1 MKKLFFTAILSLTV
15 LLAHTPIL
23 AQRANEL
30 ENSAEFALNPL
41 RYASAAAF
49 SDGKGAWLEWRTE
62 NETENIG
69 FYVYRAVGGRLE
81 SVSPS
86 LIAGAYLQA
95 RENKITA
102 GTYTFFDTTGDA
114 DAVYVIESF
123 NLNSQTHHSDFV
135 RVQAVRD
142 LTTVAGL
149 SSEQLAKQAAD
160 AEPISLKQESNLSKS
175 LTLEIERTDSP
186 PDPIRQRW
194 VAAQPGAK
202 IGVKK
207 EGFYRVM
214 RDELQANGFDVNQ
227 PTALWQLYANG
238 IEQAIYVGDAGAYIE
253 FYGRAID
260 TPNADT
266 QTYFLVVGA
275 ENGKRIGAIFRNRIG
290 GSVLSKN
297 YPQSFSKRERSIYSS
312 TVLNGDAENFFG
324 KVVNNAGGTVNFD
337 LTGIDFTSPNSSI
350 EINIQGL
357 TQVAHEIKVF
367 LNTIEIGVIT
377 GNNLTAMSRK
387 FAIPTSLLREGAN
400 ALLLKSQNGSSD
412 LSLFS
417 SLKIDY
423 AREYLAQGRQLS
435 FFVPNYKLTYAKGFT
450 TPNIRVFDTTNAD
463 APVLIKNLAVEP
475 DNGGFRVVLPSNRSR
490 VMLAVEDAAI
500 AAADSIAPNAP
511 STLSTAAHNAD
522 LVIVTYKGWTAQAND
537 WANYR
542 RAQGLSVEVVDIED
556 VFDEFSY
563 GIVSPDSIRSFLQY
577 AKAEW
582 QTKPNYVLFLGDS
595 TYDPKNY
602 LGNGNNNFVPT
613 RLVDTVQTETG
624 SDETLADFNDDGL
637 AELAVGR
644 IPARDAA
651 TVTLALNKIS
661 GFEQTVGQGFNRGIL
676 FASDLPDGYDFEAL
690 SLRLSSQLPASIPRV
705 MINRGQTNSNALLLA
720 EMNAGKY
727 LVNYSGHG
735 STAAWATN
743 SFFTGAQASQLTN
756 SNNQSIFTML
766 TCLNGYFVAQTDS
779 LSESLMK
786 NPNGGAVATWA
797 STGLTTPGVQ
807 ELLAT
812 RFFSQIG
819 TSNMT
824 RIGDLIKDAKTAV
837 NAGRDVRLSWVLLG
851 DPMLKVR

>member
-1 MKKLFFTAILSLTV
+1 
-15 LLAHTPIL
+15 
-23 AQRANEL
+23 
-30 ENSAEFALNPL
+30 
-41 RYASAAAF
+41 
-49 SDGKGAWLEWRTE
+49 
-62 NETENIG
+62 
-69 FYVYRAVGGRLE
+69 
-81 SVSPS
+81 
-86 LIAGAYLQA
+86 
-95 RENKITA
+95 
-102 GTYTFFDTTGDA
+102 
-114 DAVYVIESF
+114 
-123 NLNSQTHHSDFV
+123 
-135 RVQAVRD
+135 
-142 LTTVAGL
+142 
-149 SSEQLAKQAAD
+149 
-160 AEPISLKQESNLSKS
+160 
-175 LTLEIERTDSP
+175 
-186 PDPIRQRW
+186 
-194 VAAQPGAK
+194 
-202 IGVKK
+202 
-207 EGFYRVM
+207 
-214 RDELQANGFDVNQ
+214 
-227 PTALWQLYANG
+227 
-238 IEQAIYVGDAGAYIE
+238 
-253 FYGRAID
+253 
-260 TPNADT
+260 
-266 QTYFLVVGA
+266 
-275 ENGKRIGAIFRNRIG
+275 
-290 GSVLSKN
+290 
-297 YPQSFSKRERSIYSS
+297 
-312 TVLNGDAENFFG
+312 
-324 KVVNNAGGTVNFD
+324 
-337 LTGIDFTSPNSSI
+337 
-350 EINIQGL
+350 
-357 TQVAHEIKVF
+357 
-367 LNTIEIGVIT
+367 
-377 GNNLTAMSRK
+377 
-387 FAIPTSLLREGAN
+387 
-400 ALLLKSQNGSSD
+400 
-412 LSLFS
+412 
-417 SLKIDY
+417 
-423 AREYLAQGRQLS
+423 
-435 FFVPNYKLTYAKGFT
+435 LTYAKGFT

-490 VMLAVEDAAI
+490 VMFAIEDAAI
-500 AAADSIAPNAP
+500 AAADSITPNAP

-720 EMNAGKY
+720 EMNSGKY

-819 TSNMT
+819 TSNTT

-851 DPMLKVR
+851 DPTMKVK